1 MISDFLSKNIM
12 STLLFAVVFF
22 AINISYSLYLKPDIS
37 TAEFMEFTNTI
48 KTGMNKLDGNLTID
62 QREKVILDIE
72 KSLKKFKIDNVIFF
86 IKDILFP
93 ILTSLFVIFFL
104 YISYQ
109 LYQYIENIKVIKD
122 MVCKTQE
129 SVENAHV
136 LNPDKDNNLSAR
148 AQVLNI
154 FNRELY
160 TDNEENNEE
169 KVYEKTVDILFSN
182 DYYSYLLTK
191 SYLDYFFYRIQQS
204 DLPIRYIVVDKY
216 SHGLLV
222 YSALCKHAGYVVK
235 FIKKKKYLEILTGCA
250 THEYFMGNPF
260 FVFAKD
266 SKILR
271 TTYMTFSN
279 DAISITDEEKNRKN
293 YEIIEEL
300 DKIAFRVSPTTE
312 INSTFLK
319 GFIGECR

>member
-1 MISDFLSKNIM
+1 MIYDFFKNNII
-12 STLLFAVVFF
+12 STLLFAFVFLI
-22 AINISYSLYLKPDIS
+22 INIIYSQYLKPNIS
-37 TAEFMEFTNTI
+37 TAEFIEFTNSI
-48 KTGMNKLDGNLTID
+48 KTAMNKIDGNLTID
-62 QREKVILDIE
+62 QKEKIILNIE
-72 KSLKKFKIDNVIFF
+72 ESFKNLKIDNFIFF

-93 ILTSLFVIFFL
+93 ILTSLFAIFFL
-104 YISYQ
+104 YMSYQ
-109 LYQYIENIKVIKD
+109 LYQYMENIRNIKN
-122 MVCKTQE
+122 MVEETHE
-129 SVENAHV
+129 SVQNAHI

-154 FNRELY
+154 FNRDLY
-160 TDNEENNEE
+160 TDSED
-169 KVYEKTVDILFSN
+169 KHSKTVDILFSN

-319 GFIGECR
+319 GFMGE